1 MEMGSWNTQKQWF
14 GGPVQALYLSY
25 YSRGLTAVALQ
36 IQIQSMSNFYLLY
49 LEFVSL
55 CVRHS
60 AMALQIQIQIQIK

>member
-36 IQIQSMSNFYLLY
+36 IQSMSNFYLLY

-55 CVRHS
+55 CVGHS
-60 AMALQIQIQIQIK
+60 VMALQIQIQIQIK

>member
-36 IQIQSMSNFYLLY
+36 IQSMSNFYLLY